1 MISLEKWM
9 MLTHLQKLVKNVGDL
24 GKFIVAKGFKSCPK
38 SNKSPNLGTLA
49 KLEGDVLF
57 CPMMTRRCLFGKIY
71 RLRHL

>member
-1 MISLEKWM
+1 MISLEKKIDFDTFKK
-9 MLTHLQKLVKNVGDL
+9 LTKNVEDL